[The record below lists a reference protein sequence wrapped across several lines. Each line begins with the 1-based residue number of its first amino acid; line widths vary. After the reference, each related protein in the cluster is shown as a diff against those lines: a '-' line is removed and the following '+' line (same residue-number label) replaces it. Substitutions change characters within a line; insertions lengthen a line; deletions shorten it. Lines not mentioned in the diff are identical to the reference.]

1 VPDHVIIA
9 ATEDVQHPGQT
20 PDEIGAQLAALMQR
34 AAEAER
40 IALQCHIEAARLLQ
54 TVQAQHGFKSRRYVE
69 FALAHGVGNRTDAYD
84 LLALNEAGDDV
95 LTEPEAAADPY
106 HKYPS
111 WREVWRRIKE
121 RHKEAEDKYWLTPP
135 ELVAVIRAEI
145 GDDYHDICPNPLPE
159 GCDALETDWP
169 DPAYVNAPFIKR
181 HEKRGRGL
189 TTFARKSIEQ
199 GQEGKTIAMVVP
211 VDEIVTMMLEAGAK
225 VISLGRV
232 RWLHAVTGEPLKR
245 GVPCV
250 LFILRPDRPADD
262 NHPTA
267 QRDADT

>member
-1 VPDHVIIA
+1 MI
-9 ATEDVQHPGQT
+9 
-20 PDEIGAQLAALMQR
+20 
-34 AAEAER
+34 
-40 IALQCHIEAARLLQ
+40 
-54 TVQAQHGFKSRRYVE
+54 SR
-69 FALAHGVGNRTDAYD
+69 F
-84 LLALNEAGDDV
+84 NEAGDDV
-95 LTEPEAAADPY
+95 LTEPKPLPIHIISIRRGGRSGAASRSAT
-106 HKYPS
+106 K
-111 WREVWRRIKE
+111 RRKT
-121 RHKEAEDKYWLTPP
+121 RYWLTPP